1 MDIKYDEKIDP
12 FSPQELRELRK
23 EWAVQEDREA
33 QQDSDRCKLTK
44 GSKGPKKRHKLRKG
58 RKPKGK
64 RRHIETQGHTH
75 ARVRSFRRRE
85 ALLREIQAEK
95 DATSS
100 SRNSSAEG

>member
-12 FSPQELRELRK
+12 FSPQGLRELRK

-33 QQDSDRCKLTK
+33 QQDSDRCKLMK
-44 GSKGPKKRHKLRKG
+44 APKRPKKRHKLRKG

-64 RRHIETQGHTH
+64 RRYAEMQGYVD
-75 ARVRSFRRRE
+75 ARMRSLRGRE
-85 ALLREIQAEK
+85 ALLKEIQAEK